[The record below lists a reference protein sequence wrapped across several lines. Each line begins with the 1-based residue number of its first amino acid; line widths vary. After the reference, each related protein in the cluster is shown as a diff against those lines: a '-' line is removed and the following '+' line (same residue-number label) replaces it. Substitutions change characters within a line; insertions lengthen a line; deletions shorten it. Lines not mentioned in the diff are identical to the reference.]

1 MAEMWHLQVRS
12 PGQVLLDVP
21 AVSRVWARL
30 IDGPITL
37 LRGHIPLVGE
47 TAAGALRYRTVDGSE
62 GEIGLQSGI
71 LRVDRERITVLTSGL
86 ASPQSAAEEQ
96 EPGINGA

>member
-1 MAEMWHLQVRS
+1 LAEMWHLQVRS

-21 AVSRVWARL
+21 VVSLVRARL

-37 LRGHIPLVGE
+37 LRGHIALVGE
-47 TAAGALRYRTVDGSE
+47 TAAGALQYRTVDGSE

-86 ASPQSAAEEQ
+86 AGPQSAAEEQ
-96 EPGINGA
+96 QKGINGA